1 MTKPRHRISLLLHFT
16 LIYFGLN
23 TNEAFLIHEKFH
35 SLTPAD
41 KLQYIE
47 YRSGTPV
54 NPDYTS

>member
-47 YRSGTPV
+47 Y
-54 NPDYTS
+54 